1 MCLPHHRQLD
11 PSQLDSKVCDQGT
24 LQPSHAVSDGEKL
37 HFLHTTHIHILISSP
52 DFIRSCVHK
61 SRAGRQV
68 GEGQRLRW
76 KSGQPMLGSEKPH
89 SMCPDSSHPHPH
101 LGSQLCQES
110 SPCAAHQHGVAAMAT
125 GMQGQAHP
133 SIVNS
138 PASKPGLDRAAQ
150 VSKKVG
156 GPWLQG
162 SSPYLVCAHG
172 CLQGGALAALLQT

>member
-1 MCLPHHRQLD
+1 M
-11 PSQLDSKVCDQGT
+11 
-24 LQPSHAVSDGEKL
+24 
-37 HFLHTTHIHILISSP
+37 
-52 DFIRSCVHK
+52 
-61 SRAGRQV
+61 

-89 SMCPDSSHPHPH
+89 SKCPGSSHPHPH

-172 CLQGGALAALLQT
+172 CPRGRALATLLQTWFVAASLCECHNLHTNSNFKSARLCRSRFCQVLRNNSTISPQKSQ